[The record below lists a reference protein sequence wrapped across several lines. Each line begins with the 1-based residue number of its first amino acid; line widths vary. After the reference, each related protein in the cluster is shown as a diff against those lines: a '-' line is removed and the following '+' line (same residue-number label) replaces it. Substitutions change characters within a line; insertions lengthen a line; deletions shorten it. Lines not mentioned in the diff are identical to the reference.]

1 MYTDIE
7 KKLNKI
13 TDDLETLLIESKAI
27 DKNGSATD
35 VKKFNE
41 IIDEKIAQC
50 NKVLATTEKDGVT
63 KDLYGANITYAR
75 INRLEKMKKAGT
87 ITPETGW
94 ADEENGVT
102 KHSSAKTKKK
112 EAFGFGISKLF
123 AKIKNT
129 FRASNSSENN
139 R

>member
-27 DKNGSATD
+27 DEKGNATNA
-35 VKKFNE
+35 KKFNE
-41 IIDEKIAQC
+41 IINKKIAQC
-50 NKVLATTEKDGVT
+50 NEVLATTEKDGVT

-87 ITPETGW
+87 ITPELAW

-102 KHSSAKTKKK
+102 KHSSEKK
-112 EAFGFGISKLF
+112 EHAFNLGISKLF
-123 AKIKNT
+123 TKIKNK
-129 FRASNSSENN
+129 FRSSNSSENN

>member
-13 TDDLETLLIESKAI
+13 TDNLKEELLQANAI
-27 DKNGSATD
+27 DEKGHAID
-35 VKKFNE
+35 VKKFNQ

-50 NKVLATTEKDGVT
+50 NEVLATTEKDGVT

-75 INRLEKMKKAGT
+75 INGLEKAKKHRMLN
-87 ITPETGW
+87 PESSW
-94 ADEENGVT
+94 FDQEEKAVT
-102 KHSSAKTKKK
+102 KKSEKTSALKIGIKKIMSMFQSKYGKT
-112 EAFGFGISKLF
+112 
-123 AKIKNT
+123 
-129 FRASNSSENN
+129 NSPEKD